1 MQISLDPWLPLKDTG
16 VTPDGRWEGRVR
28 FGPSSEWFSGHFE
41 ECSILPG
48 VALLALVAETVKRQ
62 GQSQRRVLEFSKFSK
77 VRFKR
82 FVFPDEE
89 LLISIA
95 AMPTGDEARLDFH
108 AICRGET
115 VAQGEL
121 DVYEEGARE

>member
-16 VTPDGRWEGRVR
+16 VTPDGRWESRVR
-28 FGPSSEWFSGHFE
+28 FSTSSEWFSGHFE
-41 ECSILPG
+41 ECPLLPG

-95 AMPTGDEARLDFH
+95 GMPSGDKARLDFH
-108 AICRGET
+108 VLCRGET

-121 DVYEEGARE
+121 DVYAEGFRE

>member
-1 MQISLDPWLPLKDTG
+1 MHPSQDPWIPLTETRVAPG
-16 VTPDGRWEGRVR
+16 GRWEGEVR
-28 FGPSSEWFSGHFE
+28 FGPASEWFSGHFE
-41 ECSILPG
+41 ECPLLPG

-95 AMPTGDEARLDFH
+95 GMPSGDKARLDFH
-108 AICRGET
+108 VLCRGET

-121 DVYEEGARE
+121 DVYAEGFRE